1 MAVGQF
7 PKSPNKID
15 PVLPSAVASR
25 TSLVWEGRDKP
36 AEAKRII
43 DETARYI
50 SEYTQTKLPPEV
62 VKDVDVMASIEDK
75 LYNYVNQAYVNMFN
89 RYAITV
95 EDEMVKKVR
104 DFVDKEEVKSLARYT
119 PKEIVELLDKIGGSD
134 KFNTGELEKSV
145 VNMYGHLQGHIQR
158 GMNDLENETNAIL
171 RQKTDIGAFVRGEN
185 AYSIVKCAFK
195 DNAFK
200 PKTVSDIKLSIN
212 ILDSELISRIFHY
225 QVTVEH
231 LLKEQ
236 LSQHISELIDR
247 EIEKLKEEM
256 VDSGRAELSDSEI
269 MFEKIKLVE
278 KFTDD
283 NVSDPNS
290 RRYTILGK
298 KFLDKI
304 DGLRAEIDQED
315 YDPLNMR
322 EQIKKIIDNE
332 NIRNRGFNTAV
343 NTLTSIL
350 DTSRLGYQ
358 FCDNNKNARE
368 CIIRE
373 YEDLDETQL
382 PDERYAIRLVY
393 FDQNQIRELKRIY
406 DNRIAA
412 FLREVDAVWDV
423 VHTLYEKRKSKWL
436 GLSKKMGD
444 FEDLTEKLMP
454 RQWVKDRKA
463 INQDPDELHW
473 NELQFRDPAT
483 TFVEKNNRTYQVE
496 IKNVGDKLNYLQS
509 MLQEMFGYQN
519 PVERVV
525 LDERLNLLEKEFNSF
540 IYEINPHQLQPGLLL
555 DVDLTTTKRKQYMMK
570 AMANVLNEF
579 LHGVSQG
586 FADAAFASFKRRRS
600 TMRADIDQAF
610 GSDEMKETAASLAY
624 STAESAQR
632 GQGSDDDGGGAP
644 PPPPPAPP
652 SGGGGG
658 GDAPA
663 GAGGVA
669 GSADVT
675 PKSYED
681 KLKEMGLKE
690 L

>member
-1 MAVGQF
+1 MAGPGGMF

-36 AEAKRII
+36 AEAKKII

-62 VKDVDVMASIEDK
+62 LKDVDVMASIEDK
-75 LYNYVNQAYVNMFN
+75 IYNYINQAYVNMFN
-89 RYAITV
+89 RYTVTV

-104 DFVDKEEVKSLARYT
+104 DFVDKEELKSLARYT
-119 PKEIVELLDKIGGSD
+119 PKEIVELLDKVGGSD

-195 DNAFK
+195 DNAMR

-212 ILDSELISRIFHY
+212 ILDSELISPIFHY

-236 LSQHISELIDR
+236 LSKHITELIDR
-247 EIEKLKEEM
+247 EIDKLKEEL
-256 VDSGRAELSDSEI
+256 VDSGRAEMNDSEV

-283 NVSDPNS
+283 NTSDPNS
-290 RRYTILGK
+290 RRYTILAK
-298 KFLDKI
+298 KFMDKI
-304 DGLRAEIDQED
+304 EGLRAEIEQDD

-322 EQIKKIIDNE
+322 EQIKKIIDSE

-358 FCDNNKNARE
+358 YCDNKKNARE
-368 CIIRE
+368 CMIRE
-373 YEDLDETQL
+373 YEDLNEPAL

-406 DNRIAA
+406 DTRISA
-412 FLREVDAVWDV
+412 FMREVDAVWDV
-423 VHTLYEKRKSKWL
+423 VHSLYENKKKKFL
-436 GLSKKMGD
+436 GLSKTMKD

-454 RQWVKDRKA
+454 SKWVRERK
-463 INQDPDELHW
+463 QLLGDPDELQW
-473 NELQFRDPAT
+473 NELQFRDPAS
-483 TFVEKNNRTYQVE
+483 TFVEKNNRTYTVE
-496 IKNVGDKLNYLQS
+496 IVNVGKRLEYLRNK
-509 MLQEMFGYQN
+509 MREMFGYQN

-525 LDERLNLLEKEFNSF
+525 IDERINVLEKEFNKF
-540 IYEINPHQLQPGLLL
+540 IYEINPHHLQPGLLL
-555 DVDLTTTKRKQYMMK
+555 DVDMTTTKRKQYMMK

-579 LHGVSQG
+579 LHGISQG

-600 TMRADIDQAF
+600 TVRSDINQAF
-610 GSDEMKETAASLAY
+610 GSEEHKETQAALAY
-624 STAESAQR
+624 SKAEGAA
-632 GQGSDDDGGGAP
+632 GGGSPAS
-644 PPPPPAPP
+644 PPPAQSAPGA
-652 SGGGGG
+652 GG
-658 GDAPA
+658 
-663 GAGGVA
+663 GAGGVRGA
-669 GSADVT
+669 ADVT

>member
-36 AEAKRII
+36 AETKKII

-62 VKDVDVMASIEDK
+62 LKDVDVMASIEDK
-75 LYNYVNQAYVNMFN
+75 IYNYVNQAYVNMFN
-89 RYAITV
+89 RYSITV

-195 DNAFK
+195 DNSQK

-212 ILDSELISRIFHY
+212 MLDSELISPIFHY

-236 LSQHISELIDR
+236 LSKHITELIDR

-256 VDSGRAELSDSEI
+256 IDSGRAELTDSEV
-269 MFEKIKLVE
+269 MFEKIKLVDR
-278 KFTDD
+278 FTDD

-290 RRYTILGK
+290 RRYTIMAK

-304 DGLRAEIDQED
+304 EGLRAEIDQED

-322 EQIKKIIDNE
+322 EQIKKIIDSE

-368 CIIRE
+368 CNIRE
-373 YEDLDETQL
+373 YEDLDPMGL

-393 FDQNQIRELKRIY
+393 FDQNQIRELKRVY
-406 DNRIAA
+406 DHRISA
-412 FLREVDAVWDV
+412 FLREVEAVWEV
-423 VHTLYEKRKSKWL
+423 VHELYERDKKSFL
-436 GLSKKMGD
+436 GLRKKLTD

-454 RQWVKDRKA
+454 RSWVKERKELSE
-463 INQDPDELHW
+463 DEDELHW
-473 NELQFRDPAT
+473 DKLQFRDPAN

-496 IKNVGDKLNYLQS
+496 IKNVGDKLSYLQTR
-509 MLQEMFGYQN
+509 LEEMFGYIN
-519 PVERVV
+519 TRERVV
-525 LDERLNLLEKEFNSF
+525 IDERLNVLEKEFNKF
-540 IYEINPHQLQPGLLL
+540 IYQINPHHLQPGLLL

-579 LHGVSQG
+579 LHGISQG

-600 TMRADIDQAF
+600 TVRTDIDQGF
-610 GSDEMKETAASLAY
+610 SEEEHKETAASLAY
-624 STAESAQR
+624 SQSD
-632 GQGSDDDGGGAP
+632 QGHDDGGAP
-644 PPPPPAPP
+644 PPPGNPGNSPPPPPPPP
-652 SGGGGG
+652 SGGGQ
-658 GDAPA
+658 PP
-663 GAGGVA
+663 AGGVK